1 MGQVRM
7 IQADTES
14 SHGKGSLLRLA
25 HVARSFGRHVV
36 FADLDLVL
44 SPGKTLGLIGPNGA
58 GKTTLLRMIV
68 GLLRPDAGQIWMD
81 GQPPVHA
88 ISAYTV
94 AYFAGEATLPP
105 ALRARTWT
113 RLLGCPDLEGIA
125 NKPIRKLSRGTRQRL
140 GLQATLSRPGT
151 QLVILDEPWEGLD
164 PDASR
169 WLRGRIQA
177 LRSAGTA
184 AILSSHRMHDLAG
197 LCDHYAFVVDKRL
210 IRMSAVDIAPERDVT
225 GEDLF
230 AWYDRLRR
238 TG

>member
-1 MGQVRM
+1 VGQVQMAKAR
-7 IQADTES
+7 S
-14 SHGKGSLLRLA
+14 SPGEGSLLHLA
-25 HVARSFGRHVV
+25 HVSRSFGRQVV
-36 FADLDLVL
+36 FTDLSL
-44 SPGKTLGLIGPNGA
+44 SLSAGETLGLIGPNGA

-68 GLLRPDAGQIWMD
+68 GLLRPDAGQVRLN
-81 GQPPVHA
+81 GQPPVDA
-88 ISAYTV
+88 MATCAV
-94 AYFAGEATLPP
+94 AYFAGESSVPP
-105 ALRARTWT
+105 SLRAGTWA

-140 GLQATLSRPGT
+140 GLQVNLSRPRT

-177 LRSAGTA
+177 LQGAGTA

-197 LCDHYAFVVDKRL
+197 LCNHYAFVVDKRL
-210 IRMSAVDIAPERDVT
+210 ILVTAADIASDRDVT

-230 AWYDRLRR
+230 TWFDRLRAA
-238 TG
+238 G